1 MSFRVLELMTLL
13 VCELTNWRIDKLR
26 GVGDD
31 WRSSQTYWV

>member
-1 MSFRVLELMTLL
+1 MSFGVDELMRLL
-13 VCELTNWRIDKLR
+13 VCELTNWRIDKLG